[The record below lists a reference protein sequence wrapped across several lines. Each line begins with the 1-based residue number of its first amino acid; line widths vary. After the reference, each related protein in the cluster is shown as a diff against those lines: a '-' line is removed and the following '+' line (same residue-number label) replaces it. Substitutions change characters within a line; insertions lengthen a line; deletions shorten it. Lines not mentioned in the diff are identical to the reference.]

1 MKPLLDIVVCCTV
14 LEQILRASMLTGSD
28 EQMELARHI
37 RQHRMLVSGQLMEL
51 CEQYFAENAP
61 ELSEAYR
68 TFCAGA
74 VQSETMVKLVPDV
87 ENPLSITS
95 NPYYAELIG
104 ICQNSRDK
112 LLLSEKKEKLYQ
124 IMARKRKAVQG
135 KGTKAG
141 QSKGTKAGQGKGTK
155 AAKNGNEL
163 TILNGRDALE
173 ESFENPLFLYTLPV
187 TGLMLRETQSNDEV
201 AAWLKRFLEQE
212 SYVQIFDNYLFTSS
226 GLRGFEQYILHF
238 LPPDAELQIYTQ
250 LSGEVTEERIKQ
262 AVQKEKYKNRELAVY
277 IVNSKKDLHER
288 RIQGEH
294 VIIQFDKGFA
304 VFGKNGRIQKS
315 PISVMESTNAR
326 RTVIPETGVRRIL

>member
-14 LEQILRASMLTGSD
+14 LEQILRLSMLTGSD

-37 RQHRMLVSGQLMEL
+37 RQHRMLISEQLMEL

-68 TFCAGA
+68 TYCAGA
-74 VQSETMVKLVPDV
+74 VQSETTVKLVPDV
-87 ENPLSITS
+87 EDPLSITDNS
-95 NPYYAELIG
+95 YYAELIG

-124 IMARKRKAVQG
+124 IMAKKR
-135 KGTKAG
+135 KAG
-141 QSKGTKAGQGKGTK
+141 QSKGTKVGHGKGTK

-163 TILNGRDALE
+163 TILNGRDVLE

-212 SYVQIFDNYLFTSS
+212 SYVQVFDNYLFTPS
-226 GLRGFEQYILHF
+226 GLHGFERYILRF

-250 LSGEVTEERIKQ
+250 VSGAVTEEQIKQ
-262 AVQKEKYKNRELAVY
+262 AVQKEKYQNRELAVY
-277 IVNSKKDLHER
+277 IVSSKKDLHER

-304 VFGKNGRIQKS
+304 VFGQDGRIQKS
-315 PISVMESTNAR
+315 PISVMENTNAR